1 MRRKDRELADPAEL
15 LSVLEKADVCHLA
28 MSDHDVPYLVTMNF
42 GLKHDK
48 NFVLYFHCA
57 HEGKKID
64 LLKKNNLVCFGA
76 DIEHEFFMAEKGT
89 SCGCSMR
96 FRSVVGMGRIS
107 FITERTE
114 KYEAK
119 EIIDHLALGLH
130 SLARDPEHDE
140 VACQPAHRFH
150 DSEGGF
156 AEPVFELFEA
166 LGEMG
171 HSRRGRV
178 EKYRLSMG

>member
-1 MRRKDRELADPAEL
+1 MRRKDRELTNPADL

-48 NFVLYFHCA
+48 NLVLYFHCA
-57 HEGKKID
+57 PEGKKVDI
-64 LLKKNNLVCFGA
+64 LKKNNLVCFGA

-114 KYEAK
+114 KYEALRAIMRHYT
-119 EIIDHLALGLH
+119 ETTD
-130 SLARDPEHDE
+130 
-140 VACQPAHRFH
+140 
-150 DSEGGF
+150 
-156 AEPVFELFEA
+156 PVFDEKMVDRTTILRLDVEQI
-166 LGEMG
+166 GG
-171 HSRRGRV
+171 KRRP
-178 EKYRLSMG
+178 

>member
-1 MRRKDRELADPAEL
+1 MRRKDRELTDLADF

-48 NFVLYFHCA
+48 NLVLYFHCA

-64 LLKKNNLVCFGA
+64 FLKKNNRVCFGA

-114 KYEAK
+114 KYEALK
-119 EIIDHLALGLH
+119 AIMRHYTEAT
-130 SLARDPEHDE
+130 A
-140 VACQPAHRFH
+140 
-150 DSEGGF
+150 
-156 AEPVFELFEA
+156 PVFDEKMVDRTTILRLDVEQIA
-166 LGEMG
+166 GK
-171 HSRRGRV
+171 RRP
-178 EKYRLSMG
+178 